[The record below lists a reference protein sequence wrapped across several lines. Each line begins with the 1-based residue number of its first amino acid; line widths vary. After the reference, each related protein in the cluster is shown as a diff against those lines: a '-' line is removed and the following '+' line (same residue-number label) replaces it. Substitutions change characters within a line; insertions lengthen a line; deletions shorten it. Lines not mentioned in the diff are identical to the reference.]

1 MAVVQGLVRDA
12 GNALHRPR
20 DAVTYRM
27 TRIELAEKLIVY
39 RHAGVILAHEDFLR
53 DYALLLLHRL
63 RREIRGG
70 DKMQQ
75 QAQVF
80 LKGFCALKIVA
91 GHVAGG
97 ESVWLRAVCGEKIH
111 RAVAI
116 RQVEHLVLK
125 KMRHARRGVDG
136 LAVQLKAPVG
146 SAVIRGEGGVEGRKA
161 LLRDDAEPESVR
173 KLGAVQRF
181 AYIRVIMLLHR
192 HPRPPRNRC
201 PLRNRSCHIRRCWRR
216 P

>member
-1 MAVVQGLVRDA
+1 
-12 GNALHRPR
+12 
-20 DAVTYRM
+20 M
-27 TRIELAEKLIVY
+27 TRVELAEKLIVY

-63 RREIRGG
+63 RREIRRG

-80 LKGFCALKIVA
+80 LKGFRALKIVA

-97 ESVWLRAVCGEKIH
+97 ESVRLRAVCGEKIH
-111 RAVAI
+111 RAVAV

-146 SAVIRGEGGVEGRKA
+146 SAVIRGEGGVERRKA
-161 LLRDDAEPESVR
+161 LLRDDAELESVR

-181 AYIRVIMLLHR
+181 AYIRVIMPLHR
-192 HPRPPRNRC
+192 HRHPHPHPHRSRC
-201 PLRNRSCHIRRCWRR
+201 PSRNRSCRIQRCWRR
-216 P
+216 L

>member
-1 MAVVQGLVRDA
+1 MPCSFCTVS
-12 GNALHRPR
+12 
-20 DAVTYRM
+20 
-27 TRIELAEKLIVY
+27 
-39 RHAGVILAHEDFLR
+39 GVKYGVETKCN
-53 DYALLLLHRL
+53 
-63 RREIRGG
+63 EE
-70 DKMQQ
+70 
-75 QAQVF
+75 AQVF

-111 RAVAI
+111 RAVAV

-173 KLGAVQRF
+173 SSALYSVSPIFG
-181 AYIRVIMLLHR
+181 
-192 HPRPPRNRC
+192 
-201 PLRNRSCHIRRCWRR
+201 
-216 P
+216 